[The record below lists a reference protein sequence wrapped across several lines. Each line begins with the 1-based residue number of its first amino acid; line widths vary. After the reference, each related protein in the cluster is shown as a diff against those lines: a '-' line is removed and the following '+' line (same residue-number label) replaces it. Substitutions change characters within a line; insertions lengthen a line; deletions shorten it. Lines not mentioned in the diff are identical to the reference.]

1 MYAIILGME
10 KKRGLLITFEGSDGA
25 GKSTQIQLLQ
35 EYLREKGY
43 QVIISR
49 EPGGTVIGER
59 IREILKNPDFQ
70 EMSPV
75 AEALLFAA
83 SRSQHVAEV
92 VRPALEKGYIVLL
105 DRYIDSSLAY
115 QGFARGL
122 GWKKVME
129 MNDWATGGLLPDL
142 TFFLF
147 LEGGMGLKRKEEYP
161 TDRFEGGGVELQER
175 VIQGYR
181 ELARLYPQRIVTL
194 DATMKTQDIFGMV
207 KEKVEERIRQKGLTS
222 ET

>member
-1 MYAIILGME
+1 MYAIILSME

-25 GKSTQIQLLQ
+25 GKSTQIRYLQ

-43 QVIISR
+43 QVIVSR
-49 EPGGTVIGER
+49 EPGGTPIGER
-59 IREILKNPDFQ
+59 VREILKNPHFQ
-70 EMSPV
+70 EMTPV

-92 VRPALEKGYIVLL
+92 VRPALEKGHIVLL

-129 MNDWATGGLLPDL
+129 INSWATGGLMPDL

-147 LEGGMGLKRKEEYP
+147 LEGGIGLNRKKELP
-161 TDRFEGGGVELQER
+161 TDRFEDVGVEFQER

-194 DATMKTQDIFGMV
+194 DATMKTQDIFRMV
-207 KEKVEERIRQKGLTS
+207 KEKVKERIRQKGMGV
-222 ET
+222 

>member
-1 MYAIILGME
+1 MSVVYAIILGME

-122 GWKKVME
+122 GWKIVME
-129 MNDWATGGLLPDL
+129 MNDWANGGLLPDL
-142 TFFLF
+142 TFFFF
-147 LEGGMGLKRKEEYP
+147 LVGG
-161 TDRFEGGGVELQER
+161 
-175 VIQGYR
+175 
-181 ELARLYPQRIVTL
+181 
-194 DATMKTQDIFGMV
+194 
-207 KEKVEERIRQKGLTS
+207 
-222 ET
+222 